1 MPFFLFWHRAP
12 PLRDISARFCLRL
25 LTSGIVLGGLFI
37 HFRLWHR
44 SCALQQLPRF
54 PQQSFNALERGDL
67 FVWDSIQILLLMAQ
81 LELERFLT
89 LFQFHQALRQSRD
102 GLSEIFRS
110 TGDPKGHRGRHHRI
124 AGGFADHNTGAPL
137 SQDQADMTQSRPM
150 PSLATLAL
158 YLLAGTAIGLLALLN
173 GIPAAPLA
181 GALLGA
187 GIVSMSGQ
195 LEPATWPPGTR
206 TVLEIGIGTVIGTG
220 LTRASL
226 EQLQILWKPAVLI
239 TLALV
244 LTGLV
249 VGLWTSRLLGIDPI
263 VALLGAAPGG
273 ISGMS
278 LVGAEFGVGAAVA
291 ALHAVRLITVLLVL
305 PLVVRLIVPSTAGG

>member
-1 MPFFLFWHRAP
+1 MPP
-12 PLRDISARFCLRL
+12 
-25 LTSGIVLGGLFI
+25 
-37 HFRLWHR
+37 
-44 SCALQQLPRF
+44 
-54 PQQSFNALERGDL
+54 
-67 FVWDSIQILLLMAQ
+67 
-81 LELERFLT
+81 
-89 LFQFHQALRQSRD
+89 
-102 GLSEIFRS
+102 
-110 TGDPKGHRGRHHRI
+110 
-124 AGGFADHNTGAPL
+124 
-137 SQDQADMTQSRPM
+137 
-150 PSLATLAL
+150 LATLAL
-158 YLLAGTAIGLLALLN
+158 YLLAGTAIGLLALLS

-195 LEPATWPPGTR
+195 LETATWPTGTR

-226 EQLQILWKPAVLI
+226 SQLQLLWKPAVLI

-305 PLVVRLIVPSTAGG
+305 PLVVGLIIPSTAGS

>member
-1 MPFFLFWHRAP
+1 
-12 PLRDISARFCLRL
+12 
-25 LTSGIVLGGLFI
+25 
-37 HFRLWHR
+37 
-44 SCALQQLPRF
+44 
-54 PQQSFNALERGDL
+54 
-67 FVWDSIQILLLMAQ
+67 
-81 LELERFLT
+81 
-89 LFQFHQALRQSRD
+89 
-102 GLSEIFRS
+102 
-110 TGDPKGHRGRHHRI
+110 
-124 AGGFADHNTGAPL
+124 
-137 SQDQADMTQSRPM
+137 MTRSRPM
-150 PSLATLAL
+150 PSLGTLAL
-158 YLLAGTAIGLLALLN
+158 YLLAGTAIGLLALFS

-195 LEPATWPPGTR
+195 LEPATWPAGTR

-226 EQLQILWKPAVLI
+226 EQLQLLWKPAVLI

-305 PLVVRLIVPSTAGG
+305 PLVVRLIVPSTAGS

>member
-1 MPFFLFWHRAP
+1 
-12 PLRDISARFCLRL
+12 
-25 LTSGIVLGGLFI
+25 
-37 HFRLWHR
+37 
-44 SCALQQLPRF
+44 
-54 PQQSFNALERGDL
+54 
-67 FVWDSIQILLLMAQ
+67 
-81 LELERFLT
+81 
-89 LFQFHQALRQSRD
+89 
-102 GLSEIFRS
+102 
-110 TGDPKGHRGRHHRI
+110 
-124 AGGFADHNTGAPL
+124 
-137 SQDQADMTQSRPM
+137 M

-158 YLLAGTAIGLLALLN
+158 YLLAGTAIGLLALLS

-181 GALLGA
+181 GALVGA

-195 LEPATWPPGTR
+195 LETATWPPGTR

-226 EQLQILWKPAVLI
+226 EQLQLLWRPAVLI

-249 VGLWTSRLLGIDPI
+249 VGLWTSRLLGIDPV

-278 LVGAEFGVGAAVA
+278 LVGSEFGVGAAVA

-305 PLVVRLIVPSTAGG
+305 PLVVRLIVPSTAGS